1 MLQLNLWDFLL
12 RTVPEAFIINYGI
25 ILLSNEIGI
34 KKYVISSLILSVS
47 VVFIRMFPISFG
59 VHIIINII
67 FTISIMTIAG
77 VALIKSIYN
86 TLLMYFLLSM
96 SEFINILILNNFN
109 INNDLNNPI
118 KKLLLGAPSLFIML
132 IFLLI
137 IKFISKKEEWE
148 MSIIENLAFKFEKK
162 KKKN

>member
-67 FTISIMTIAG
+67 FTHI
-77 VALIKSIYN
+77 
-86 TLLMYFLLSM
+86 
-96 SEFINILILNNFN
+96 
-109 INNDLNNPI
+109 
-118 KKLLLGAPSLFIML
+118 
-132 IFLLI
+132 
-137 IKFISKKEEWE
+137 
-148 MSIIENLAFKFEKK
+148 
-162 KKKN
+162 

>member
-1 MLQLNLWDFLL
+1 MLQLNFLEFVF
-12 RTVPEAFIINYGI
+12 RVIPESFMITYGI
-25 ILLSNEIGI
+25 ILLSEEKNMSIWKYFLSGI
-34 KKYVISSLILSVS
+34 CMSINAFCVRLL
-47 VVFIRMFPISFG
+47 PISFG

-137 IKFISKKEEWE
+137 IKFISKKEE
-148 MSIIENLAFKFEKK
+148 
-162 KKKN
+162 